1 MSSTGKKRRGNRL
14 LADELPLLFFPTGR
28 MPCSEE
34 TRSVFE
40 VVLRDRGNAKR
51 FRGGTAGL
59 RKREAFSRR
68 YCGIEET
75 RSVFEVV
82 LRDRGNAK
90 RFRGGTADSGEC
102 ERNQKMADNKIPVI
116 CVKDLYKI
124 YRVGESKVRALNGV
138 DFTIY
143 KGEFCAIV
151 GTSGSGKS
159 TLLNMLAG
167 LEKPTKGEIV
177 IAGEHIENKTENQL
191 VRFRREHIGFIFQ
204 SFNLLSTMTALENVA
219 LPLTFQGVDKAKRL
233 KKASALLDLVKLG
246 KYKNHRPT
254 QMSGGQQQRVGVA
267 RALVVDP
274 EIIFADEPTG
284 NLDSNTSRE
293 VMELMQQVVHEKQQT
308 LVMVTHDNHLASF
321 ADRIFHIIDG
331 KIVRIDD
338 MTGKSKEERE
348 KEEKKREEEA
358 SI

>member
-1 MSSTGKKRRGNRL
+1 MSSTGKNRRGNRL

-34 TRSVFE
+34 TQSVFE
-40 VVLRDRGNAKR
+40 R
-51 FRGGTAGL
+51 
-59 RKREAFSRR
+59 
-68 YCGIEET
+68 
-75 RSVFEVV
+75 V